1 MADSEREFQD
11 FDCASLVEKQES
23 KGVSTASCVTAVWA
37 DGPGLPVSLEHRD
50 SVAAFLYI
58 YMYNIVLLA
67 CVKFPPSQRDGFSM
81 QGSPEMPPVT
91 IGRFAVRLVE
101 MRR

>member
-58 YMYNIVLLA
+58 YI
-67 CVKFPPSQRDGFSM
+67 C
-81 QGSPEMPPVT
+81 T
-91 IGRFAVRLVE
+91 I
-101 MRR
+101 